1 MTAARLPPV
10 AVRRAGPDDAAAIAG
25 LIREGFEGYRA
36 FAPDGWE
43 PPVLEAEIARTA
55 DRLRGRG
62 AWARLAQAG
71 GATLGVVAFLPHHVE
86 DDLAHFWLLFVTE
99 SAWGTGL
106 AARLHDAA
114 LEAARGAGYRRMR
127 LYTPEGQ
134 ARARAFYRR
143 QGWRERG
150 GAFAE
155 PELGLRLLELRRP
168 L

>member
-1 MTAARLPPV
+1 
-10 AVRRAGPDDAAAIAG
+10 
-25 LIREGFEGYRA
+25 
-36 FAPDGWE
+36 
-43 PPVLEAEIARTA
+43 
-55 DRLRGRG
+55 
-62 AWARLAQAG
+62 
-71 GATLGVVAFLPHHVE
+71 
-86 DDLAHFWLLFVTE
+86 
-99 SAWGTGL
+99 
-106 AARLHDAA
+106 
-114 LEAARGAGYRRMR
+114 MR